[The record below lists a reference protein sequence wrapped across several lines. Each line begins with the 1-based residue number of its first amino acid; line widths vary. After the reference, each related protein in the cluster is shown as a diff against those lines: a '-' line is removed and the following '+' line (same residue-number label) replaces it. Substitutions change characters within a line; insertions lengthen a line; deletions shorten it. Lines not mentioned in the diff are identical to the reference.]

1 MRKNNRILKLTREK
15 AVENFDYDTETG
27 NLYHAKDKNSGAIPR
42 GSLAGYIDSC
52 GYRRVKV
59 NSVVYLAHHVA
70 WLIYYGEYCLEE
82 MDHINCDR
90 ADNRISNLRLS
101 NRPQNS
107 QNQTLKSSNTSGV
120 KGVSYCPYGRKKAY
134 RAQINV
140 NKEVFKQ
147 DFLTLE
153 EAEAW
158 LFVMRTE
165 LHGEYARFE

>member
-1 MRKNNRILKLTREK
+1 MRKSNTILKLTREK
-15 AVENFDYDTETG
+15 AMENFDYDPETG
-27 NLYHAKDKNSGAIPR
+27 NLYHAKDKNGGEIPK
-42 GSLAGYIDSC
+42 GSLAGFVSQS
-52 GYRRVKV
+52 GYRTVKI
-59 NSVVYLAHHVA
+59 NSVGYPAHHVA
-70 WLIYYGEYCLEE
+70 WLIYYGEYCTEQ

-90 ADNRISNLRLS
+90 EDNRICNLRLS
-101 NRPQNS
+101 THSENS

-140 NKEVFKQ
+140 NKQVYKQ

-158 LFVMRTE
+158 LFVLRTE